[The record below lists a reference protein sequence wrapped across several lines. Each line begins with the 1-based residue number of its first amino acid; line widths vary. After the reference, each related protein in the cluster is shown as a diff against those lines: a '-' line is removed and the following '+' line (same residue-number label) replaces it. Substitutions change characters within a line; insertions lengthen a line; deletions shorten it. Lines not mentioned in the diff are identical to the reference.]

1 MKTTFSY
8 FPEMFENK
16 LKAKYYFKKSN
27 QNILWK
33 INYILMWL
41 IGIWKWRITSISTF
55 SPFNNKLK
63 LNLLVQD
70 CRGVIDVFEK

>member
-1 MKTTFSY
+1 MKTIFLY
-8 FPEMFENK
+8 FLGMFENK
-16 LKAKYYFKKSN
+16 FQAKYYFKKSN

-33 INYILMWL
+33 ISYILMWL
-41 IGIWKWRITSISTF
+41 IGIWKWRITSNSTF